1 MKKNNLFDLEYEEL
15 QQTVLDWGQPSYRAS
30 QIWEG
35 AYQQDWIDFNE
46 FTSLPLEL
54 RSLLSERF
62 MLGSLNLEKKQL
74 SSDGATR
81 KFLYRLSDGKA
92 IETVLMSYDDRQTV
106 CISSQVGCP
115 LACSFC
121 ATGSMGF
128 TRNLSQG
135 EIVEQVV
142 KSAAL
147 LKSSGQSL
155 SNVVFMGM
163 GEPFLNYQAVLG
175 AISILNDPRGFGLG
189 ARRFTVS
196 TVGLIPG
203 IKRFTAEKSQ
213 ANLAISLHAAD
224 DRLRSRLLPINR
236 QYPIPELM
244 RACDLYLRA
253 TKRRIT
259 IEWALIAG
267 VNDSPEQARKLTDL
281 LAGKLYHVNLIQLN
295 PVDHYGGAPA
305 GDKQA
310 LGFQQILTS
319 AGIPCTM
326 RLRRGID
333 IQAGC
338 GQLASKG

>member
-1 MKKNNLFDLEYEEL
+1 MSKINLFDLEYNEL
-15 QQTVLDWGQPSYRAS
+15 QQAVLDWGQPSYRAR

-35 AYQQDWIDFNE
+35 AYQQAWICFQE
-46 FTSLPLEL
+46 FTSLPLDL
-54 RSLLSERF
+54 RGVLSERF
-62 MLGSLNLEKKQL
+62 MLGSLKPEKKQL

-128 TRNLSQG
+128 TRNLSRG
-135 EIVEQVV
+135 EIVEQVIR
-142 KSAAL
+142 SAAL
-147 LKSSGQSL
+147 LRASGQHL

-163 GEPFLNYQAVLG
+163 GEPFLNYQAVMG

-196 TVGLIPG
+196 TVGLVPG
-203 IKRFTAEKSQ
+203 IKRFTAERSQ

-224 DRLRSRLLPINR
+224 DDLRSRLLPINR
-236 QYPIPELM
+236 QYPIPVLM
-244 RACDLYLRA
+244 QACDHYLRT

-267 VNDSPEQARKLTDL
+267 VNDSPEQARKLAAL

-295 PVDHYGGAPA
+295 PVDHYGGIPT
-305 GDKQA
+305 GDEQA
-310 LGFQQILTS
+310 HEFQQVLTA
-319 AGIPCTM
+319 AGVPCTV

-338 GQLASKG
+338 GQLANKA